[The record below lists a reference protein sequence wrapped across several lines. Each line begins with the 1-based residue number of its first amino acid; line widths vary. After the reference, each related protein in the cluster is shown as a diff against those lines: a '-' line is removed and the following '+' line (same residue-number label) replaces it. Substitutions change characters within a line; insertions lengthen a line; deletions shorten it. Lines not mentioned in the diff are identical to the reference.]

1 MNEKVKNLDFS
12 KVDWSKY
19 QNQIDCIY
27 KTYNELKKDRR
38 FMRQFEKIKLKKHE
52 KSTEPYRK
60 RINELEKK
68 IYYLTQD
75 MEALYSAGK
84 ELINSIDKDYLE
96 VIINLD
102 EPKAYFKKPEEA
114 VMTVKRIVVPIKQ
127 DLLENYVYWINYYKS
142 KYELG
147 DDK

>member
-1 MNEKVKNLDFS
+1 MIKLFYNGS
-12 KVDWSKY
+12 KLESDLY
-19 QNQIDCIY
+19 D
-27 KTYNELKKDRR
+27 LKK
-38 FMRQFEKIKLKKHE
+38 EIKKTDYE

-102 EPKAYFKKPEEA
+102 EPKAYFKKPEET

-147 DDK
+147 DEK